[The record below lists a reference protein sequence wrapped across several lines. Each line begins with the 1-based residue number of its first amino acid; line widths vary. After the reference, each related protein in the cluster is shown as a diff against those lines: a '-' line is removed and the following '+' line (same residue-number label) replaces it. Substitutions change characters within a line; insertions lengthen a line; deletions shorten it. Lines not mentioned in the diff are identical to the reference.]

1 MSKII
6 ILTTKRFDKKIVKLS
21 QKEFS
26 KFKER
31 ITLFRKNKNH
41 ALLKTHKLKG
51 ELKNFSAF
59 SVTGDI
65 RIIFQEEVFNDK
77 VQITLR
83 DVGTHSDVY

>member
-51 ELKNFSAF
+51 ELN
-59 SVTGDI
+59 
-65 RIIFQEEVFNDK
+65 
-77 VQITLR
+77 L
-83 DVGTHSDVY
+83 